1 MKVFIRK
8 VIPLF
13 VGFLMISTSSF
24 AEDYYESLTALDW
37 QYGPKTQNILGKST
51 IFVPEGFLFLDV
63 KDTDKYLELTD
74 NQPFSS
80 EELLVPE
87 DLVWQAYFSFDDVG
101 YIKDDE
107 EIDADDLLKTSQEI
121 DKISNK
127 YRAEQGWSALTTV
140 GWKYPPRYDK
150 VNKRLEWAYI
160 LKQEDTG
167 EFQINYHTR
176 VLGRNGVMRI
186 QLATF
191 PEDLDKAVLGLSSI
205 LPSFEYNAGEKYL
218 EYKEGDRIAEF
229 GLAALIAGGAAA
241 VATKKGLWAM
251 LGALLIGA
259 KKFAIAIIIALFAGI
274 ASLFRRKK

>member
-1 MKVFIRK
+1 M
-8 VIPLF
+8 
-13 VGFLMISTSSF
+13 MSTSSF
-24 AEDYYESLTALDW
+24 AELSYEDFVALDW

-51 IFVPEGFLFLDV
+51 IFVPEGFLFLNV
-63 KDTDKYLELTD
+63 KDTDKYLELTN
-74 NQPFSS
+74 NQPLSL
-80 EELLVPE
+80 EELLVPD

-107 EIDADDLLKTSQEI
+107 EIDADDLLKSAQES
-121 DKISNK
+121 DKTSNK

-140 GWKYPPRYDK
+140 GWEYPPRYDR

-160 LKQEDTG
+160 LKTEDTG

-186 QLATF
+186 QLAVF
-191 PEDLDKAVLGLSSI
+191 PEDLDRAVPELSNVLS
-205 LPSFEYNAGEKYL
+205 SFEYNAGEKYR
-218 EYKEGDRIAEF
+218 EYKKGDRVAEF

-241 VATKKGLWAM
+241 VASKKGLWAM
-251 LGALLIGA
+251 LVALLIGA

-274 ASLFRRKK
+274 ASIFRRKK